1 MELKQSNV
9 IFNPVEHTYTLNG
22 KELSGVTALLKRQ
35 LGDRYGDV
43 PDEILNKAKDRGHEI
58 HSKIEFYDSLDID
71 VDDADYNAYKDL
83 IASKDLTRIANEL
96 LVSDEEYIASSI
108 DVVFD
113 DYSIA
118 DIKTTSKIDM
128 EYVIWQLSIY
138 AYLLELM
145 NPNIKVNKLYVI
157 WLPKQEYG
165 NPQIVEIIRRSAEE
179 AKAMIDADKRGEIY
193 QRNTLAI
200 PPKVIDAII
209 EVEQQIKS
217 LKEQEREFRD
227 KLLQMMQEQNIK
239 SFKSDK
245 LILTRKLSSVSERL
259 DTSKLKAEFPEIYSK
274 CLKQVI
280 TEETLMI
287 KI

>member
-9 IFNPVEHTYTLNG
+9 IFSPVEHTYTLNG

-43 PDEILNKAKDRGHEI
+43 PDEILNKAKNRGHEI

-71 VDDADYNAYKDL
+71 VDDADYKAYKDL
-83 IASKDLTRIANEL
+83 IASKGLTRLANEL

-108 DVVFD
+108 DVVFED
-113 DYSIA
+113 CSIA

-128 EYVIWQLSIY
+128 EYVTWQLSIY

-145 NPNIKVNKLYVI
+145 NPDFKVNKLYVI

-165 NPQIVEIIRRSAEE
+165 NPQIVEIVRHSAEE

-193 QRNTLAI
+193 QRNTLSI